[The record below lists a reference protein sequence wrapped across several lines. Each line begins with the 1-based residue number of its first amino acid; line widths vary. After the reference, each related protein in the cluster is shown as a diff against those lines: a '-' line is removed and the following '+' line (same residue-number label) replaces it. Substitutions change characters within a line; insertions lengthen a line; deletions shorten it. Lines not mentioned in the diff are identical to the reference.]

1 MNILF
6 LLRALDLGGLEVV
19 TATLANKFAE
29 EGHHVCVYA
38 FEKRSGMLLDR
49 FSQNV
54 KITIAGKYQVSSEN
68 VTSLRDVLKTHH
80 IQVVINQ
87 WGLPLIPIRTLCK
100 AKRGLDVKVISV
112 YHNDPLENGRL
123 QVIEREI
130 QKSDN
135 CIRRVFLRRKKCAY
149 RFVTGFSMRY
159 NYNHSNLY
167 EVLSPCYISH
177 FQRFT
182 LKKTT
187 PKLMV
192 INNPITI
199 KTDGFV
205 YKSELK
211 KKEIIYV
218 GRLDYT
224 QKRVYRVIEV
234 WKMLEQINPDWQL
247 TIVGDG
253 EERENL
259 EKIVCNLKLKHVR
272 FEGIQEPRPYYERAA
287 VLILTSEFEGFPLV
301 LAECM
306 SFGVV
311 PVVYDSFSAVYDIID
326 NEKNGI
332 IIPKTSLGFNAI
344 LMAESV
350 QALMSDKSRLNEM
363 SISAIKK
370 SKQFSLDKIYQEWM
384 KVMQ

>member
-38 FEKRSGMLLDR
+38 LEKRSGMLLDR

-68 VTSLRDVLKTHH
+68 VISLRDVLNTHH

-100 AKRGLDVKVISV
+100 AKRGMDVKVISV
-112 YHNDPLENGRL
+112 YHNDPYRNGRITDVETKKRKTKNGINRAL
-123 QVIEREI
+123 
-130 QKSDN
+130 
-135 CIRRVFLRRKKCAY
+135 LRCKKWVY

-159 NYNHSNLY
+159 NYHHSDLY
-167 EVLSPCYISH
+167 AVLSTSYVSH
-177 FQRFT
+177 FQQFT
-182 LKKTT
+182 WIKST
-187 PKLMV
+187 PKLVV

-218 GRLDYT
+218 GRLDDT
-224 QKRVYRVIEV
+224 QKRVFRVIEV
-234 WKMLEQINPDWQL
+234 WKMLEQTNPDWQL

-253 EERENL
+253 AERENL
-259 EKIVCNLKLKHVR
+259 EMMVSNLNLKNVH
-272 FEGIQEPRPYYERAA
+272 FEAIQEPRPYYERAA

-311 PVVYDSFSAVYDIID
+311 PVVYGSFSAVYDIID
-326 NEKNGI
+326 DGKNGI
-332 IIPKTSLGFNAI
+332 IIPQTSSDFNAM
-344 LMAESV
+344 LMVEKV
-350 QALMSDKSRLNEM
+350 QVLMVDKSMVNKMALN
-363 SISAIKK
+363 AIEK
-370 SKQFSLDKIYQEWM
+370 SKFLSLDKIYQEWM

>member
-68 VTSLRDVLKTHH
+68 VISLRDVLNTHH

-100 AKRGLDVKVISV
+100 AKRGMDVKVISV
-112 YHNDPLENGRL
+112 YHNDPYRNGRITDVETKKRKTKNGINRAL
-123 QVIEREI
+123 
-130 QKSDN
+130 
-135 CIRRVFLRRKKCAY
+135 LRCKKWVY

-159 NYNHSNLY
+159 NYHHSDLY
-167 EVLSPCYISH
+167 AVLSTSYVSH
-177 FQRFT
+177 FQQFT
-182 LKKTT
+182 WIKST
-187 PKLMV
+187 PKLVV

-205 YKSELK
+205 YQQELK
-211 KKEIIYV
+211 QKEVIYV

-224 QKRVYRVIEV
+224 QKRVHRVIEV
-234 WKMLEQINPDWQL
+234 WEMLEQINPDWQL
-247 TIVGDG
+247 TIVGGG
-253 EERENL
+253 EERANL
-259 EKIVCNLKLKHVR
+259 EMMVSNLKLKHVR
-272 FEGIQEPRPYYERAA
+272 FEGIQQPRPYYERAS
-287 VLILTSEFEGFPLV
+287 LLFLTSEYEGFPLV

-311 PVVYDSFSAVYDIID
+311 PVVYGSFSAVNDIID
-326 NEKNGI
+326 NGVNGV
-332 IIPKTSLGFNAI
+332 IIPQTSFGFNAA
-344 LMAESV
+344 LMAESL
-350 QALMSDKSRLNEM
+350 QALMVDKTLLDNMARY
-363 SISAIKK
+363 AIEK
-370 SKQFSLDKIYQEWM
+370 SKKFSIDRIYEQWM
-384 KVMQ
+384 EIM